1 MTTATGHDSTRR
13 PCDPVRNRATTR
25 PSLATLLQLLDFLG
39 TFVFALS
46 GATVGVR
53 HRLDLFGVLVLSC
66 AAAVTGGIVRDVLI
80 GATPPAALQDWRYLA
95 VACVAGAITFRS
107 HAAIE
112 RLRNPVQLFDAAGL
126 ALFAVSGASKALAF
140 GVSPVSATLLGMLS
154 AIGGGIAR
162 DVLVARTPIVLQA
175 DLYAVAA
182 LAGAGVVA
190 IGHHVQ
196 LPPSPT
202 LALGAALCFGL
213 RFMALRHGW
222 HLPVARP
229 PDG

>member
-1 MTTATGHDSTRR
+1 MH
-13 PCDPVRNRATTR
+13 
-25 PSLATLLQLLDFLG
+25 LATILQLLDFIG

-95 VACVAGAITFRS
+95 VACVAGAITFRR

-112 RLRNPVQLFDAAGL
+112 TMRNPVRLFDAAGL

-140 GVSPVSATLLGMLS
+140 GVSPVAATLLGMLS
-154 AIGGGIAR
+154 GIGGGIAR
-162 DVLVARTPIVLQA
+162 DLLVARTPVVLQA

-182 LAGAGVVA
+182 LAGAGIVTV
-190 IGHHVQ
+190 GHHFD
-196 LPPSPT
+196 LPPSPM
-202 LALGAALCFGL
+202 LAAGALLCFGL

-222 HLPVARP
+222 HLPVAKP